1 MGTRYL
7 LAIFALLAIIARIYL
22 KITNVVI
29 MPSICVFLGANLGSN
44 DIYKTSIEQLGK
56 ELANRGIH
64 LVYGG
69 GRKGLMGIL
78 ADAVIKNGGT
88 VTGVITRS
96 LYEIEGHDGLTNL
109 HIVET
114 MQERKFLMSRLSD
127 GFIILPGGLGT
138 LEELFEVW
146 NAAKINLHSKPLGI
160 LNINSFYD
168 GLMDFINH
176 TIQEGFAADKHKKIV
191 ITSND
196 PSSLLDMMNKDNNNN
211 VNISFNKSFLASFGR

>member
-1 MGTRYL
+1 MKTVC
-7 LAIFALLAIIARIYL
+7 I
-22 KITNVVI
+22 
-29 MPSICVFLGANLGSN
+29 FLGSTLGSN
-44 DIYKTSIEQLGK
+44 DIYKNAIEQLGK
-56 ELANRGIH
+56 ELAIRGIH

-78 ADAVIKNGGT
+78 ADTVIKNGGT

-96 LYEIEGHDGLTNL
+96 LYEIEGHDGLTEL

-127 GFIILPGGLGT
+127 GFIVFPGGLGT

-146 NAAKINLHSKPLGI
+146 NAAKINLHNKAIGI
-160 LNINSFYD
+160 LNINNFYD

-176 TIQEGFAADKHKKIV
+176 TIQEGFATDKHQKV
-191 ITSND
+191 VLTSDD
-196 PSSLLDMMNKDNNNN
+196 PSCLLDMLNNNN
-211 VNISFNKSFLASFGR
+211 SNNVKINSNKSFLTSFGR